1 MESHEHID
9 IVEFNKEVAE
19 YLKNYH
25 KSELLEM
32 TFNRNSIGI
41 QSKTN

>member
-1 MESHEHID
+1 MEAHEHID
-9 IVEFNKEVAE
+9 IAEVNKEVAE

-25 KSELLEM
+25 QSELLEM
-32 TFNRNSIGI
+32 TFNRTSIEI